1 MSNMLT
7 DMYLKGGAK
16 KSVSN
21 EVAINISSDE
31 SDDDADMAQK
41 TSERSEKGS
50 QKTIFLLPTFTI
62 FLSINQPHIRLQ
74 PQPQAK

>member
-1 MSNMLT
+1 MLT
-7 DMYLKGGAK
+7 DMYLKAGPK

-31 SDDDADMAQK
+31 SEDDADMTQK

-50 QKTIFLLPTFTI
+50 ISISDYLPI
-62 FLSINQPHIRLQ
+62 
-74 PQPQAK
+74 